1 MKQPAIIVPD
11 GLHEVLLH
19 ACCAPCSSAIVEWL
33 LANGVRPTIFYYNPN
48 IWPREEY
55 EIRKEESKRH
65 AASLGIEW
73 IDGDYAHEDWLQGVC
88 GLEGEPERGRRCEQ
102 CFLLR
107 LTATA
112 RKAAELGI
120 PYFATTLA
128 SSRWK
133 SLDQINRAGLA
144 AEQCINEGLN
154 GDGSCCVMGMTQKIA
169 TPHLHSK
176 NRPQCAPKFWP
187 QNWRKGGLQERRNQ
201 LLKEYGFYNQQYCGC
216 EFSAQTGGR
225 LSKSLLRQQ
234 MRTAKQQHQSQLAG
248 MSADVVSR
256 LRERLWGRFSLCH
269 AHDIE
274 EPSPQCT
281 GEPSPQCTPLTILAY
296 WPLPDEVDIRP
307 LISEM
312 VAAGHTVLLPKVLD
326 DEHMELR
333 RYISSADMAE
343 GPFHILEPVGAP
355 FTDYDQIDVCLI
367 PGMAFDAAGHRLGR
381 GRGYYDRFL
390 ATLRPSPL
398 TIHHS
403 PVTIGVCFPFQRV
416 PFVPTDVHDMAV
428 DEVV

>member
-1 MKQPAIIVPD
+1 MV
-11 GLHEVLLH
+11 
-19 ACCAPCSSAIVEWL
+19 
-33 LANGVRPTIFYYNPN
+33 N
-48 IWPREEY
+48 
-55 EIRKEESKRH
+55 
-65 AASLGIEW
+65 
-73 IDGDYAHEDWLQGVC
+73 
-88 GLEGEPERGRRCEQ
+88 
-102 CFLLR
+102 
-107 LTATA
+107 
-112 RKAAELGI
+112 
-120 PYFATTLA
+120 
-128 SSRWK
+128 
-133 SLDQINRAGLA
+133 
-144 AEQCINEGLN
+144 
-154 GDGSCCVMGMTQKIA
+154 
-169 TPHLHSK
+169 
-176 NRPQCAPKFWP
+176 FWP

-234 MRTAKQQHQSQLAG
+234 MRAAKQQHQSQLAG

-269 AHDIE
+269 AHDTE

-281 GEPSPQCTPLTILAY
+281 GEPSPQCILAY
-296 WPLPDEVDIRP
+296 WPLPDEVDLRP

-333 RYISSADMAE
+333 RYTSPADMAE
-343 GPFHILEPVGAP
+343 GPFHILEPIGAP

-390 ATLRPSPL
+390 AKLHKAL
-398 TIHHS
+398 LL
-403 PVTIGVCFPFQRV
+403 GVCFPFQRV
-416 PFVPTDVHDMAV
+416 PLVPTDDHDIAV
-428 DEVV
+428 DEVI